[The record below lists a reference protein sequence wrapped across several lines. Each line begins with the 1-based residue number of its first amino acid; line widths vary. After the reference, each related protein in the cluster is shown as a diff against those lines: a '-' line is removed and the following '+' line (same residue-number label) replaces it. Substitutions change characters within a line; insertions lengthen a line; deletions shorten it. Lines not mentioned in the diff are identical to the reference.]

1 VRLLVRAS
9 PSGSSSTFSLQPVM
23 ELEALGMDLAEDDV
37 LHNLVTRESQHMRG
51 VTPWRGCKEKDP
63 LLLQT
68 LIESTTLAGDIVLDC
83 TAATGTLALPN
94 SFIPG
99 LASLILKTK
108 FPFRRVQGLPFTHAE
123 GPDVISLLW
132 RRMQQ
137 FLKTSFS
144 PS

>member
-9 PSGSSSTFSLQPVM
+9 PSGSSSAFSLQPVM
-23 ELEALGMDLAEDDV
+23 ELEAFGMDLAEDDV

-94 SFIPG
+94 SFISLKSYSSWPG
-99 LASLILKTK
+99 IID
-108 FPFRRVQGLPFTHAE
+108 PE
-123 GPDVISLLW
+123 N
-132 RRMQQ
+132 
-137 FLKTSFS
+137 
-144 PS
+144 

>member
-9 PSGSSSTFSLQPVM
+9 PFGSSSAFSLQPVM